1 MPNRGF
7 RSNSQTIATQI
18 DNAVLQDHAIDIFST
33 AINAVLPQSMVTK
46 TLKLNGDQLII
57 GDETYDL
64 HGNVYIVAFGKAVLG
79 MVRAAEDVLEDH
91 IAEGIA
97 SVPVGSQED
106 MRRVGKWDLLPR
118 NNSRIQIIEGAANN
132 IPDEMA
138 HKAAMKIYSLL
149 DSLTEKDLVLALF
162 SGGGSALLPAPYPPV
177 TLEEMAQVTRILSHK
192 GATIQQLNTVR
203 KHLEIL
209 KGGGLAKV
217 AAPAKVIGLVM
228 SDVVGN
234 DPQFIASGPTSPN
247 NTTAQQCLDL
257 IKSLGVMSVIPES
270 VISMLVKRAEAS
282 RHLKERAEYQY
293 KNATT
298 LIIGSNE
305 IALEV
310 AQRRARALGYLPYIL
325 SSSLVGNAITTGEM
339 FAKVAAFLCCSK
351 AHQSH
356 KNSQQLMQLE
366 LDLIQSGLSKTTVNE
381 MRMLATES
389 INTNV
394 PVCILGAGETT
405 VEVQGSGKG
414 GRNQEMAL
422 ACGLKLHE
430 FNQTTDS
437 FEHNILQFLSGGT
450 DGQDG
455 PTDVAGACADPFL
468 INWAEKEGIDAQE
481 HLDNNDSYHFYHY
494 LRNGRYHIRT
504 GLTGTNVMDI
514 HCMLIQ
520 HHEFHTSEFS

>member
-1 MPNRGF
+1 
-7 RSNSQTIATQI
+7 
-18 DNAVLQDHAIDIFST
+18 
-33 AINAVLPQSMVTK
+33 
-46 TLKLNGDQLII
+46 
-57 GDETYDL
+57 
-64 HGNVYIVAFGKAVLG
+64 VYIVAFGKAVLG

-430 FNQTTDS
+430 F
-437 FEHNILQFLSGGT
+437 
-450 DGQDG
+450 
-455 PTDVAGACADPFL
+455 
-468 INWAEKEGIDAQE
+468 
-481 HLDNNDSYHFYHY
+481 
-494 LRNGRYHIRT
+494 
-504 GLTGTNVMDI
+504 
-514 HCMLIQ
+514 
-520 HHEFHTSEFS
+520 